1 MLTIRQIKEPAVT
14 LFHYHHRI
22 GEIDN
27 ELTLLDIR
35 RQIKQKGLEGCYLTR
50 REEFWSIDSNGKIKG
65 EDGKMPFVILDLSLC
80 ELLN

>member
-14 LFHYHHRI
+14 LFHYTTKI

-27 ELTLLDIR
+27 ELTLYDIR
-35 RQIKQKGLEGCYLTR
+35 RQIKQKRLEGCYLTR
-50 REEFWSIDSNGKIKG
+50 GEEFWSIDSNGKIKG
-65 EDGKMPFVILDLSLC
+65 EGGKQPFVILDLTLC